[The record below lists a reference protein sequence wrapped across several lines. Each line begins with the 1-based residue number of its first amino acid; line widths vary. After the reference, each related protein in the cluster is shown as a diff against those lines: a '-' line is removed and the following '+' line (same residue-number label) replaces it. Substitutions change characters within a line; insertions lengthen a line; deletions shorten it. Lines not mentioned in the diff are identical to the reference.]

1 MGIKRNDSC
10 YTENVKD
17 KIRNGNKIN
26 LFDRTELEAKLF
38 WIQFDKTMKHIESL
52 ADYVDEVHLP
62 LEFRKVYID
71 LIFNHLGTIKDLLFV
86 SYGLELDTN
95 PKSKDFITK
104 CNSDNLIAL
113 GFWGLDNQKEIES
126 ISTISSKWINHFI
139 FEDKFAGS
147 NLEGMFDNQEESSS
161 FLHNIDE
168 QLQRTFIYAPYLGD
182 KKESGL
188 VREQLEEIDE
198 TMRTIFSLLYSVMTT
213 SVMLFYNFDALVKEF
228 RESEKGVRILSVW
241 KHDLYLPIDR
251 LLSKLKEKKDLK
263 PWVDKCYLLY
273 EGKIQKNELF
283 VDFSLPGVQH
293 NSEMYRTNS
302 WISIFTIFSILKE
315 YEEQQ
320 KVILEVKPFFYND
333 EDEARKFLGMIRG
346 LEDRMIT
353 SLVKK
358 LVDKDK
364 YPEALKTK
372 SFYELLVKYKL
383 YTKCYQNWNGQ
394 V

>member
-38 WIQFDKTMKHIESL
+38 WIQFDKTMKHIQSL

-62 LEFRKVYID
+62 LELRKVYID
-71 LIFNHLGTIKDLLFV
+71 LILNHLETIKDLLFV
-86 SYGLELDTN
+86 SYGLELDIN
-95 PKSKDFITK
+95 PASKDFITN
-104 CNSDNLIAL
+104 CNRDNLIAL
-113 GFWGLDNQKEIES
+113 GFWALDNQKEVES
-126 ISTISSKWINHFI
+126 ISTISSEWINHFL
-139 FEDKFAGS
+139 FEDKLAGS

-161 FLHNIDE
+161 FLHNINE
-168 QLQRTFIYAPYLGD
+168 QLQRTFIYAPYQGD

-213 SVMLFYNFDALVKEF
+213 SVMLFYNFDALLKEF
-228 RESEKGVRILSVW
+228 RESEKGVRIISVW
-241 KHDLYLPIDR
+241 KHDLYLPKDR

-263 PWVDKCYLLY
+263 PWVDKCNLLY

-283 VDFSLPGVQH
+283 VDLSVPGTQH
-293 NSEMYRTNS
+293 NPEMYRTNS

-320 KVILEVKPFFYND
+320 KVVLEVKPFFYND

-346 LEDRMIT
+346 LEPPMIT

-372 SFYELLVKYKL
+372 GFCELLVKHKL
-383 YTKCYQNWNGQ
+383 YTKTYQNWNGQ

>member
-1 MGIKRNDSC
+1 MGIKRNDAC

-17 KIRNGNKIN
+17 KIRKGNKIN

-38 WIQFDKTMKHIESL
+38 WIQFDKTMKHIQSL

-62 LEFRKVYID
+62 LELRKVYID
-71 LIFNHLGTIKDLLFV
+71 LIINHLETIKDLLFV

-95 PKSKDFITK
+95 PTSKDFITK
-104 CNSDNLIAL
+104 CNNDNLIAL
-113 GFWGLDNQKEIES
+113 GFWALDNQKEIES
-126 ISTISSKWINHFI
+126 ISTISSEWINHFL

-182 KKESGL
+182 KKELAL

-198 TMRTIFSLLYSVMTT
+198 TMRTIFSLIYSVMTT
-213 SVMLFYNFDALVKEF
+213 SVMLLYNFDALVQGF

-241 KHDLYLPIDR
+241 KHDLCLPIEQ

-283 VDFSLPGVQH
+283 FDLSVPGTQH
-293 NSEMYRTNS
+293 NPEMYRTNS

-320 KVILEVKPFFYND
+320 KVVLEVKPFFYND
-333 EDEARKFLGMIRG
+333 EEAARKFLGMIRG
-346 LEDRMIT
+346 LEDTMIT

-358 LVDKDK
+358 LVDKDN
-364 YPEALKTK
+364 YPKALKTK
-372 SFYELLVKYKL
+372 SFCELLVKHKL
-383 YTKCYQNWNGQ
+383 YTKTYQNWNDQ